1 MKKIRWGIIGCGD
14 VTERKSGPAFSKVA
28 DYELVAVMRRSAEG
42 AEDYAARHKVPR
54 WYINAEYYLIEQVV
68 QTLLGKGSCVSM
80 GASAADTNRV
90 MEMILGRK

>member
-1 MKKIRWGIIGCGD
+1 MPNANRCCWITKERALCGRGHPPTLFNEKGEQ
-14 VTERKSGPAFSKVA
+14 VLPFTNPEN
-28 DYELVAVMRRSAEG
+28 
-42 AEDYAARHKVPR
+42 
-54 WYINAEYYLIEQVV
+54 IQYYLIEQVV